1 MSPVAAT
8 DLLLAKTL
16 RRIAATLILFFFVV
30 TGVLAA
36 QTKGTANA
44 AVSKLEAQ
52 AKEALDRQNYDAAIK
67 FASAALQV
75 APQSFFAHYHRATA
89 YYRKGDTDKAIQDC
103 DEAIRFQPKFG
114 PVYVD
119 RGAAYMIKGWYDKAL
134 RDFNEAIRLNP
145 KDARA
150 YCDRG
155 DLEVEL
161 NQPDKALSDYNQA
174 IRLAPNFQRAHFN
187 RAARFAQRHDYARA
201 IADYTQ
207 SIRLSPNDLAAHAA
221 RATLYAKQGDR
232 TRALADATAAIKL
245 KPTTVMSQHRAVDLQ
260 LRAKAYNILGQPEL
274 ALRDFREAIRLEPK
288 DPIVNSQ
295 LAWFLAT
302 YPEERFR
309 NGTEAVASARKACEP
324 SHWND
329 SDYIDTLAAAYAEAG
344 DFDQATK
351 FQQQSLND
359 RSLAA
364 KHREKREERLR
375 LYQQRKPFRERPDG
389 RE

>member
-1 MSPVAAT
+1 M
-8 DLLLAKTL
+8 K
-16 RRIAATLILFFFVV
+16 RIAATVILFSCLGFQQ
-30 TGVLAA
+30 GVA
-36 QTKGTANA
+36 QATETPANP
-44 AVSKLEAQ
+44 AVSKLDSQ
-52 AKEALDRQNYDAAIK
+52 AKEAFAHQNYDAAIK
-67 FASAALQV
+67 FASAALQM
-75 APQSFFAHYHRATA
+75 APQSFVLRYRRGVA

-103 DEAIRFQPKFG
+103 DAAIRLRPAFAPT
-114 PVYVD
+114 YVD
-119 RGAAYMIKGWYDKAL
+119 RGAAYMIKGWTDKAL

-150 YCDRG
+150 YCDRA

-161 NQPDKALSDYNQA
+161 NQPDKALSDYNYA

-232 TRALADATAAIKL
+232 TRALADATTATKL
-245 KPTTVMSQHRAVDLQ
+245 KPTTVMYQHRAVDLRM
-260 LRAKAYNILGQPEL
+260 RASAYKILSQPDL
-274 ALRDFREAIRLEPK
+274 ALRDLREAIRLVPR
-288 DPIVNSQ
+288 DPGATGQ

-302 YPEERFR
+302 CPEDRFR
-309 NGTEAVASARKACEP
+309 NGAEAVASARKACEL
-324 SHWND
+324 SHWDD
-329 SDYIDTLAAAYAEAG
+329 SDYIDTLAAAYAETG
-344 DFDQATK
+344 DFDRATK